1 MKKQLISGL
10 CILLVST
17 ATALGHQNKKE
28 RVIETAAQ
36 LQHWCKSL
44 SSRYFKRRQ
53 LIPYNWSARTV
64 RQMNDFH
71 TSGYWSVS
79 NGTKAIDCYIR
90 KGLKAKHTKLVITE
104 N

>member
-1 MKKQLISGL
+1 MKKQLTSAL
-10 CILLVST
+10 CILLMST
-17 ATALGHQNKKE
+17 ATALSHQNQKE
-28 RVIETAAQ
+28 RVIETAGQ

-44 SSRYFKRRQ
+44 SYRYFKRTQ

-64 RQMNDFH
+64 RQLNDLH

-79 NGTKAIDCYIR
+79 NKTKRIDCYIS
-90 KGLKAKHTKLVITE
+90 KGRKAKYTKLVITD